1 IGSYF
6 GAEVCVVDL
15 NSDSSTDL
23 LLVSAP
29 MYMEPDREGKVF
41 VYTFTS
47 QFIFSDVV
55 LVGMAGQRGRPAD
68 LNGDGLRDVLIG
80 APLEED
86 GQGSI
91 YIFNGGRDQINP
103 TYSQ

>member
-1 IGSYF
+1 PYF
-6 GAEVCVVDL
+6 
-15 NSDSSTDL
+15 
-23 LLVSAP
+23 
-29 MYMEPDREGKVF
+29 
-41 VYTFTS
+41 TFS
-47 QFIFSDVV
+47 VV

-68 LNGDGLRDVLIG
+68 LNGDGFKDVLIG

-91 YIFNGGRDQINP
+91 YIFNGGVDQINP